1 MIIFGKSGAGKSVTI
16 KTIMARSA
24 ILMGVE
30 NLVLDAEGEY
40 VVVAE
45 ALRGIN
51 VNIGP
56 KSSTIINIFDIET
69 EIVKD
74 EITGK
79 ERYALNV
86 ENKVE
91 DVTQALLTMARGAT
105 KSEEVNELTKQI
117 IAEIVAE
124 EYADKGITSDP
135 SSLYT
140 GSVIDMEDGDTT
152 KKKKICLQLVL
163 GMKD

>member
-1 MIIFGKSGAGKSVTI
+1 
-16 KTIMARSA
+16 
-24 ILMGVE
+24 MGVE

-56 KSSTIINIFDIET
+56 KSSTVINIFDIET

-79 ERYALNV
+79 ERYAHPQGAFKTKNHHQRFDK
-86 ENKVE
+86 NSI
-91 DVTQALLTMARGAT
+91 VT
-105 KSEEVNELTKQI
+105 EVCQ
-117 IAEIVAE
+117 
-124 EYADKGITSDP
+124 YD
-135 SSLYT
+135 
-140 GSVIDMEDGDTT
+140 
-152 KKKKICLQLVL
+152 
-163 GMKD
+163 